1 MLRLSGFPLNP
12 YFNQQI
18 FPPVPNVA
26 ALAATGV
33 TPAGTNATTSHLRAH
48 IGPNVTDIS
57 KYSETSEVNSPVIAP
72 NRTESPKIA
81 KFSSPS
87 STASASSVPS
97 PVLAPSFLPKSISPK
112 KELPIPHH
120 EENKPVMPE
129 VSPRKRNRK
138 VSENSQILD
147 PLEPLEKISR
157 LEHLASSIGG
167 STMRSTQLD
176 QTANSSSLA
185 IKSMK
190 TEVFSVT
197 SSSSSP
203 VLKNQSSE
211 VQSILSTVQ
220 AKPLV
225 DQSVASESAGTI
237 KMKKLAEIP
246 MIPKEVQIKDNL
258 SSSEDFSSSEDNE
271 DKNENIKV
279 FKNGVEMTTWHCDV
293 CKCIFLD
300 QVSKI
305 TLFIKYSDGAI
316 SRFVYVVYSLLH
328 VGKILED
335 S

>member
-1 MLRLSGFPLNP
+1 MLNPMLRLSGFPLNP

-33 TPAGTNATTSHLRAH
+33 TPTGTNATESHLRAN

-57 KYSETSEVNSPVIAP
+57 KHTETSQVKTPVIAP
-72 NRTESPKIA
+72 NRTGSPKIA
-81 KFSSPS
+81 NFSSPS
-87 STASASSVPS
+87 STASSVPS
-97 PVLAPSFLPKSISPK
+97 PVLAPSFLAKSNSPK
-112 KELPIPHH
+112 KELAIPHH
-120 EENKPVMPE
+120 EEKKPVMPE
-129 VSPRKRNRK
+129 VSPRKRSRN

-157 LEHLASSIGG
+157 LEHLTSSIGG
-167 STMRSTQLD
+167 STMGSTQLD
-176 QTANSSSLA
+176 QTANSSNLE

-190 TEVFSVT
+190 TEVFSVP

-203 VLKNQSSE
+203 VLKRQSSE
-211 VQSILSTVQ
+211 VQSVLSTVH

-225 DQSVASESAGTI
+225 DQSVASESAETI
-237 KMKKLAEIP
+237 KVKKLAEIP
-246 MIPKEVQIKDNL
+246 MTPKEVQIKDNL

-305 TLFIKYSDGAI
+305 TLCIIYSDDDVI
-316 SRFVYVVYSLLH
+316 SRFVYTT
-328 VGKILED
+328 
-335 S
+335 

>member
-1 MLRLSGFPLNP
+1 MLNPMLRLSGFPLNP

-33 TPAGTNATTSHLRAH
+33 TPTGTNATASHLRAN

-57 KYSETSEVNSPVIAP
+57 KHSETSQVNSPVIAP
-72 NRTESPKIA
+72 NRTGSPKIA
-81 KFSSPS
+81 NFSSPS
-87 STASASSVPS
+87 STASAPSVPS
-97 PVLAPSFLPKSISPK
+97 PSLAPSFLPKSSSPK

-120 EENKPVMPE
+120 EENKSVMPE
-129 VSPRKRNRK
+129 VSPRKRSRN

-157 LEHLASSIGG
+157 LEHLTSSIGG
-167 STMRSTQLD
+167 STMGSTQLD
-176 QTANSSSLA
+176 QTANSNLE

-190 TEVFSVT
+190 TEVFSVP

-203 VLKNQSSE
+203 VLKRQSSE
-211 VQSILSTVQ
+211 VQSVLSTVH

-225 DQSVASESAGTI
+225 DQSVASESAETI
-237 KMKKLAEIP
+237 KVKKLAEIP
-246 MIPKEVQIKDNL
+246 MTPKEVQIKDNL

-305 TLFIKYSDGAI
+305 TLCKKCSDDDPI
-316 SRFVYVVYSLLH
+316 SRFV
-328 VGKILED
+328 
-335 S
+335 